1 MLVISNWRGSF
12 KEVHIALLLP
22 RKWQLLS
29 VGFGDHIAVL
39 SSNLLGTISHIQ
51 FGGQVITIHL
61 SASQCCDTF
70 SSQDPLDFRDGIS
83 CLFSLGW
90 QLELSHT
97 KPGSI
102 SALEVPCACT
112 VSKGWAPLLVCSGHS
127 GSSAIFF
134 LVKSNTHMSAKLSE
148 HGILKRKKTQCLE
161 LTHFPN

>member
-70 SSQDPLDFRDGIS
+70 SSQDPLDFRDGKS
-83 CLFSLGW
+83 CSLW
-90 QLELSHT
+90 D
-97 KPGSI
+97 GSW
-102 SALEVPCACT
+102 SCPTPSLAASVP
-112 VSKGWAPLLVCSGHS
+112 WR
-127 GSSAIFF
+127 F
-134 LVKSNTHMSAKLSE
+134 LVPAQSPRVGHLCWSAQGTQGALQFSYLLILTHICLQNCQKN
-148 HGILKRKKTQCLE
+148 GILKRKKTQCLE